1 MLIVGEKYLMQQLIL
16 SREDSQAIDR
26 SFIEKYAIPGVVL
39 MENAGRGIVDVFL
52 NLKPQGKVL
61 ICCGGGNN
69 GGDGLVVARHLNNLH
84 IPVQVLLFVEPSRLQ
99 GDAKTNYEIVKRLDI
114 QMQVVKDDLQV
125 LQENLANA
133 EWVIDAL
140 FGTGLKSAVREPF
153 VQVIQMINKSGKNV
167 LAVDVPSGLDCD
179 TGEVLGAA
187 IQARHT
193 VTMVALKKGF
203 IRPGADLFLGKVDVV
218 GIGGPSP

>member
-16 SREDSQAIDR
+16 SREESQAIDR
-26 SFIEKYAIPGVVL
+26 LFIEKYSIPGIVL
-39 MENAGRGIVDVFL
+39 MENAGRGIVEVL
-52 NLKPQGKVL
+52 LSLKPQGKVL

-69 GGDGLVVARHLNNLH
+69 GGDGLVVARHLVNLH
-84 IPVQVLLFVEPSRLQ
+84 IPVQILLFVEPSSLQ
-99 GDAKTNYEIVKRLDI
+99 GDAKTNYEIVKRMDI
-114 QMQVVKDDLQV
+114 PLLVVKDDLQV
-125 LQENLANA
+125 LQEYLADP

-153 VQVIQMINKSGKNV
+153 LQVIEMINKSAKNV
-167 LAVDVPSGLDCD
+167 LAVDVPSGLNCD

-187 IQARHT
+187 VHAKHT